1 MSQIRKESSP
11 LTDVM
16 EYYDAEMTRDEY
28 VLANLVG
35 EVAQDSFIPVDV
47 EATFPAQFRRR
58 TLSETRPASDK
69 VQ

>member
-28 VLANLVG
+28 VLTNFVG
-35 EVAQDSFIPVDV
+35 EVEPDAFIPVDV
-47 EATFPAQFRRR
+47 EATFPSQFRRT
-58 TLSETRPASDK
+58 TLLNTRPVSDG
-69 VQ
+69 VL

>member
-28 VLANLVG
+28 VLTNFVG
-35 EVAQDSFIPVDV
+35 EVEPDAFIPVDV

-58 TLSETRPASDK
+58 TLLDTPSASNS